1 VSNWWM
7 IKNDDDIIVEWFKNN
22 VVSIGFSKIGNPKLY
37 ATKDELLVKC
47 DEIYS
52 NQAPIFRIQIESQL
66 WRFSREIKI
75 DDKIIT
81 YNKKDRKYYMATVKN
96 NPVFLPEASKDYP
109 NIIKVSWSN
118 KSVLEDNISEEIKNS
133 LNSPVI
139 IYQIANYEK
148 ELENIFNSTVQN
160 NAQDYKTKELID
172 FENEAILNC
181 ENIIKKLKDFQVL
194 KIVDEIF
201 RLNGYIFTGMNE
213 NDLAYDIDAVYI
225 DQLRFLNCKV
235 KIYIAKGENQFSIEN
250 VKNKLNNSEDNI
262 RLISISINGFKEEV
276 KSYKSNMLID
286 GRSLVKLIFSQYD
299 NFSDDLKGILNLKK
313 IYI

>member
-1 VSNWWM
+1 M
-7 IKNDDDIIVEWFKNN
+7 IKNDDDKIAEWFKND

-37 ATKDELLVKC
+37 STKDELLVKC

-75 DDKIIT
+75 DDRIIT
-81 YNKKDRKYYMATVKN
+81 YNKKDGKYYMATVKN
-96 NPVFLPEASKDYP
+96 NHVFLPEASKDYP

-133 LNSPVI
+133 LNSPVMV
-139 IYQIANYEK
+139 YQIANYEK
-148 ELENIFNSTVQN
+148 ELENIFNSTVEN
-160 NAQDYKTKELID
+160 DAQDYKTKEPID

-181 ENIIKKLKDFQVL
+181 ENIIRKLKDFQVL
-194 KIVDEIF
+194 KIVDEMF

-213 NDLAYDIDAVYI
+213 NDLAYNIDAVYI

-262 RLISISINGFKEEV
+262 RLITISINGFKEEV

-286 GRSLVKLIFSQYD
+286 GRSLVKLIFNQYD
-299 NFSDDLKGILNLKK
+299 DFSDDLKGILNLKK